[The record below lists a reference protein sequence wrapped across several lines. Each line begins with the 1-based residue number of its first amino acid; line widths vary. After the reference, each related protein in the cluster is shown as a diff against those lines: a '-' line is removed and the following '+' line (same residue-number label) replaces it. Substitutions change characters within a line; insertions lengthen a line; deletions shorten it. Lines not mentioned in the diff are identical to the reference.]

1 MSKVNVGREDLGHRV
16 HTLTLLTCNSELSE
30 KEHEVVAAATSLQYG
45 ANVKFLVEDREGAF
59 PSEVVDT
66 IKFSEFN
73 GPTLQYGSRLAEK
86 LVMERLNA
94 AIKKFGGVFM
104 FVFYE

>member
-1 MSKVNVGREDLGHRV
+1 MAKVKVGREDLGHRV
-16 HTLTLLTCNSELSE
+16 HTLSLLTCDSELFE
-30 KEHEVVAAATSLQYG
+30 KEHEVVGAANSLQYG

-66 IKFSEFN
+66 IKFSEFTGQPFLN
-73 GPTLQYGSRLAEK
+73 GSPIAEK

>member
-1 MSKVNVGREDLGHRV
+1 MSKVNVGREDLGERV

-30 KEHEVVAAATSLQYG
+30 KEHDVQAAANSLQHG

-59 PSEVVDT
+59 PNEVVDT
-66 IKFSEFN
+66 IKFSEFTGQPFLN
-73 GPTLQYGSRLAEK
+73 GSPIAEK

-94 AIKKFGGVFM
+94 AIKKFGGIFM
-104 FVFYE
+104 FVDYQ